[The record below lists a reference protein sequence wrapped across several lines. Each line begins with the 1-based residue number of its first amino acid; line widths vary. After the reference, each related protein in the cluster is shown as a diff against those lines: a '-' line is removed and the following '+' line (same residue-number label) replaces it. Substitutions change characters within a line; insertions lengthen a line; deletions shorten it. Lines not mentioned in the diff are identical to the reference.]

1 MAISF
6 YALSRRM
13 IDMQKVNVWGKML
26 MVVAAAT
33 LGTESVD
40 ASNPTTTHVVE
51 QFHTL
56 NETDSL
62 GYAGLQVDTPRLHQQ
77 SQRWV
82 F

>member
-13 IDMQKVNVWGKML
+13 IVMQKVSVWGKML

-40 ASNPTTTHVVE
+40 ASNPTPTLA

-62 GYAGLQVDTPRLHQQ
+62 GYAGQQVDMARPHQQ
-77 SQRWV
+77 NQRWV